1 MNIRLPFLDRSID
14 ARGQAIYRKK
24 IKPLVY
30 PQLKGKVVVIDVDTG
45 DYEIDDE
52 DLEATTKL
60 LARRPNARTWG
71 ERIGYKGVESFG
83 GGLVP
88 DDDD

>member
-1 MNIRLPFLDRSID
+1 MNIKMRFMSRSID

-24 IKPLVY
+24 IRPLVY
-30 PQLKGKVVVIDVDTG
+30 PAMKGKVVVIDVDSG

-83 GGLVP
+83 GGLIP
-88 DDDD
+88 YDDD

>member
-1 MNIRLPFLDRSID
+1 MNIRLPFLDRSI
-14 ARGQAIYRKK
+14 AGRGQAIYRKK

-30 PQLKGKVVVIDVDTG
+30 PQMKGKVVVIDVDTG

-52 DLEATTKL
+52 DLEATMKL

-71 ERIGYKGVESFG
+71 ERIGYKGVEGFG
-83 GGLVP
+83 GLIP
-88 DDDD
+88 DGDD

>member
-1 MNIRLPFLDRSID
+1 MNIRLRFPRRSID
-14 ARGQAIYRKK
+14 ARGEAIYRNK
-24 IKPLVY
+24 IRPLVY
-30 PQLKGKVVVIDVDTG
+30 PAMRGKIVVIDVDSG

-52 DLEATTKL
+52 DLKATMKL

-71 ERIGYKGVESFG
+71 ERIGYKGVESLG
-83 GGLVP
+83 GGMIP

>member
-1 MNIRLPFLDRSID
+1 MNIRLPFPRRSID

-24 IKPLVY
+24 IRPLVY
-30 PQLKGKVVVIDVDTG
+30 PQLMGKVVVIDVDSG

-52 DLEATTKL
+52 DLEATMKL

-83 GGLVP
+83 GGLISG
-88 DDDD
+88 